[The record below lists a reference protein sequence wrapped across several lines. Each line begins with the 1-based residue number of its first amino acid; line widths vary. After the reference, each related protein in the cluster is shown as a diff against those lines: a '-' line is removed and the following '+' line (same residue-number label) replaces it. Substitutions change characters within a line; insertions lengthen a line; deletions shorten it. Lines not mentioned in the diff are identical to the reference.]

1 MNHLIGDVE
10 VVLIDKQEDSEYM
23 SQENKETKRGRKTNE
38 IDYEA
43 RMPRVYELMLYEH
56 LGYKEFASKAAKE
69 FGISERQAEMLW
81 SEARKRLKERFERN
95 SEEILQDHLNQLY
108 DLLHRCREERNKR
121 VEREVLSD
129 IAKIHSLETKKV
141 DVTSNG
147 QPISININ
155 LND

>member
-1 MNHLIGDVE
+1 
-10 VVLIDKQEDSEYM
+10 M
-23 SQENKETKRGRKTNE
+23 SQENKRGRKTNE

-56 LGYKEFASKAAKE
+56 LSYKEFASKAAKE

-81 SEARKRLKERFERN
+81 AEARKRLKERFERN

-108 DLLHRCREERNKR
+108 DLLKRCREERNKR
-121 VEREVLSD
+121 VEREVLAD
-129 IAKIHSLETKKV
+129 IAKIHQLEVKKV